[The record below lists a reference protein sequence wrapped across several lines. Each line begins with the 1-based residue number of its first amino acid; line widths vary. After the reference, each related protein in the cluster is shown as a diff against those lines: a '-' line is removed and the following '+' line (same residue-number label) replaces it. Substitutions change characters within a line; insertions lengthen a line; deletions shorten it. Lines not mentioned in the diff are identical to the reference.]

1 MPLRTLASASLVIA
15 FVASLISLNL
25 SADTGA
31 NKRSARLP
39 IDCGYDPRG
48 ASDELSYYKLHALR
62 LKNLQ
67 SSALNGAQAA
77 QNIPLAED
85 FGDIAVLQDDG
96 TIVIPPS
103 SFSLKNSSV
112 LFTPDG
118 DGYRISKGGIGFST
132 NFGSRIGYFLIGENR
147 LGDFDN
153 AYRDVPLAGPQFP
166 FFGVNYDT
174 IYIGTNGYITFT
186 QGDTSAR
193 ISPSALASELPRIA
207 PLWADLEFNDS
218 GSIYFNL
225 LEGRYLITWVGGGQP
240 SYDGVST
247 FQAALYDDGRIAF
260 VYKKVKVHAALVG
273 ISPGHSTAD
282 PQPVD
287 FADPPAEKMTG
298 PVFETFAK
306 QKRLDLPALMRAFY
320 RGHSDNFDT
329 AFVWTDFDFDNG
341 AGVAHSFNVRN
352 DISGIGIAK
361 FDRGSAY
368 GSPSKLSTMVTVG
381 NAADWPSSPE
391 TIAAGLNSAISI
403 VCHEQGHRWL
413 AYVYFDADG
422 EVKDDLLGRENAH
435 WSFLADTRTNGD
447 GSFSSLMEGNAWRNS
462 GSGTLTT
469 IESAV
474 NYFTPLDQYLM
485 GLRSADDVG
494 DIPYLVTDSQLKQA
508 LREKSPVNGF
518 STTAVRKTTN
528 AAQIVSYEGPRI
540 PDVTAA
546 PKDFRVAFILL
557 SERDSIPS
565 SATLEKIARYR
576 DSLVSYFSLATGRRA
591 SLNASL
597 KD

>member
-1 MPLRTLASASLVIA
+1 MPLRSVASASLAIA
-15 FVASLISLNL
+15 FVASTISLNL

-31 NKRSARLP
+31 KSSERRSLA
-39 IDCGYDPRG
+39 CGYDPHG
-48 ASDELSYYKLHALR
+48 APDELSYHKLHALR
-62 LKNLQ
+62 RNNLQ
-67 SSALNGAQAA
+67 RSALADARAA
-77 QNIPLAED
+77 QTSPLAQD
-85 FGDIAVLQDDG
+85 LGDIAVLQDDG

-103 SFSLKNSSV
+103 SFNLKNSSL

-132 NFGSRIGYFLIGENR
+132 DFGSRIGYFLIGENR

-153 AYRDVPLAGPQFP
+153 AYRDVGLAGPQFP

-186 QGDTSAR
+186 QGDISAR
-193 ISPSALASELPRIA
+193 ISSSALASEVPRIA

-218 GSIYFNL
+218 GSIYFNR
-225 LEGRYLITWVGGGQP
+225 LEGRYLITWAGGGQP
-240 SYDGVST
+240 SYNGVST
-247 FQAALYDDGRIAF
+247 FQTALYDDGRIAF

-273 ISPGHSTAD
+273 ISPGHTTAD

-287 FADPPAEKMTG
+287 FADPPADKMTG
-298 PVFETFAK
+298 ALFETFAK

-320 RGHSDNFDT
+320 RGHSDSFDT
-329 AFVWTDFDFDNG
+329 AFVWTDFEFDNG

-352 DISGIGIAK
+352 EIGGIGIAK

-368 GSPSKLSTMVTVG
+368 GSPSKLSTMITIG

-391 TIAAGLNSAISI
+391 AIAAGLNSAISI

-413 AYVYFDADG
+413 AYIHFSVDG
-422 EVKDDLLGRENAH
+422 ETKDDLLGRESAH
-435 WSFLADTRTNGD
+435 WSFLTDTRTNGD
-447 GSFSSLMEGNAWRNS
+447 GTFSSLMEGNAWRDA

-474 NYFTPLDQYLM
+474 NYFNPLDQYLM

-494 DIPYLVTDSQLKQA
+494 DIPYLVTDPQLKQA
-508 LREKSPVNGF
+508 LREKSPINGF
-518 STTAVRKTTN
+518 STTALRKTTN
-528 AAQIVSYEGPRI
+528 VAQIVAYEGERI

-557 SERDSIPS
+557 SERDSTPS

>member
-1 MPLRTLASASLVIA
+1 MLLRSLVSASLVIA
-15 FVASLISLNL
+15 FVASLISLNS

-31 NKRSARLP
+31 KSSERRP
-39 IDCGYDPRG
+39 FPCGYDPHG
-48 ASDELSYYKLHALR
+48 APDELSNHRLHALR
-62 LKNLQ
+62 RSNPQESTLI
-67 SSALNGAQAA
+67 GARAA
-77 QNIPLAED
+77 QNIPLAQD
-85 FGDIAVLQDDG
+85 FGDIAGLQDDG

-132 NFGSRIGYFLIGENR
+132 DFGSRIGYFLIGENR

-153 AYRDVPLAGPQFP
+153 AYRDVPLGGPQFP

-174 IYIGTNGYITFT
+174 IYIGTNGYITFP

-218 GSIYFNL
+218 GSIYFNR
-225 LEGRYLITWVGGGQP
+225 LEGRYLITWAGGGQP

-247 FQAALYDDGRIAF
+247 FQTALYDDGRIAF

-273 ISPGHSTAD
+273 ISPGHSIAD
-282 PQPVD
+282 PEPVD

-298 PVFETFAK
+298 AVFETFAK

-341 AGVAHSFNVRN
+341 TGVAHSFNVRN
-352 DISGIGIAK
+352 DISGIGITK

-368 GSPSKLSTMVTVG
+368 GSSSKLSTMVTVG
-381 NAADWPSSPE
+381 NAANWPSSPE

-413 AYVYFDADG
+413 AYVHFDADG

-447 GSFSSLMEGNAWRNS
+447 GSFSSLMEGNAWRNG

-528 AAQIVSYEGPRI
+528 VAQIVAYEGPRV

-557 SERDSIPS
+557 SERDSTPS